1 MDNNII
7 HVRVQC
13 SRKFTVNH
21 LVWLLPVWPTAVRT
35 GTREEIASLFT
46 GKNVNTNAGSSVGTG
61 TAGRHASVCHS
72 LYRGAIA
79 IAASSHRSTGAR
91 GAIHSHINGA
101 QCGVAQWFLVM
112 YTPNSPY

>member
-46 GKNVNTNAGSSVGTG
+46 GKNVNTNAGSSVGIG
-61 TAGRHASVCHS
+61 TAGRHDVTRC
-72 LYRGAIA
+72 I
-79 IAASSHRSTGAR
+79 GAR
-91 GAIHSHINGA
+91 SLSPHRRIGQPGLEAQSTRNNINGA